1 MGMSPQQK
9 LLHVAKKLG
18 LSSLKDMQGST
29 RVVYDQNTTSANV
42 QTLFEGAAN
51 KSFPNTNLGAS
62 GNRFQTNEALL
73 IEKIGFYE
81 PSTDGKTYAVTAG
94 LSYKFDLIIG
104 NKTVLKD
111 VVVEYAGQQAFSTTI
126 GAVIDLESAGIVI
139 PPNVEFKVIAK
150 AFTTDGRAAASKRI
164 GAYLYG
170 TAALLTFNTS
180 I

>member
-29 RVVYDQNTTSANV
+29 RVVYDQNVTAANV
-42 QTLFEGAAN
+42 HTLFEGAAN

-73 IEKIGFYE
+73 IEKIGFFV
-81 PSTDGKTYAVTAG
+81 PNADGENYAVTG
-94 LSYKFDLIIG
+94 SVSYKFDLIIG

-111 VVVEYAGQQAFSTTI
+111 VVVEYAGQQAFSTTV
-126 GAVIDLESAGIVI
+126 GAVVDLESAGIVI
-139 PPNVEFKVIAK
+139 PPNVEFKLVVKPFNTDARTATSK
-150 AFTTDGRAAASKRI
+150 AV